1 MNIQSTDQAIEF
13 AAPSVRNSLQAR
25 VRWGAREVLVGGDAP
40 VCIQS
45 MTNTDTGDAAATLD
59 QIKTLAAAGCE
70 IIRVAIPDHQAVDAL
85 PDIINGS
92 PIPVIADIHFDYRL
106 ALGAINAGVHGIRLN
121 PGNIGDEKKVR
132 MVAEKAGDAGIPI
145 RIGANSGSIKTAFM
159 EEKLSKG
166 LSREE
171 ALCEALVDS
180 ALEQCAILEKYN
192 FRQIKVSLKA
202 SDVPVTVA
210 AYRHFSAISDYPLH
224 IGVTEAGTPGR
235 GIVKSSVGI
244 GTLLLEGIGDT
255 LRVSLTADPLEEI
268 ITAVRILES
277 CGLRTAEPDIVSCP
291 TCGRTEIDLIKLAEK
306 VEKLVAS
313 IKNSGKKIKLK
324 KLAVMGCVVNGPGE
338 AKDADLGIAG
348 GKKQVILFKHG
359 EIIGTFS
366 ETAGFNR
373 LKEEIIRSSE

>member
-1 MNIQSTDQAIEF
+1 MPERRTTRQI
-13 AAPSVRNSLQAR
+13 R
-25 VRWGAREVLVGGDAP
+25 VGNVPIGGGAP
-40 VCIQS
+40 VSIQS
-45 MTNTDTGDAAATLD
+45 MTNTDTGDAAATLG
-59 QIKTLAAAGCE
+59 QIKALAAAGCE
-70 IIRVAIPDHQAVDAL
+70 IIRVAIPDRQAVDAL

-106 ALGAINAGVHGIRLN
+106 ALGAINAGIHGIRLN
-121 PGNIGDEKKVR
+121 PGNIGDEDKVR
-132 MVAEKAGDAGIPI
+132 SVAEKAGEAGIPI
-145 RIGANSGSIKTAFM
+145 RIGANSGSIKTDFM
-159 EEKLSKG
+159 EEKLRKG

-180 ALEQCAILEKYN
+180 ALEQCAILEKYS
-192 FRQIKVSLKA
+192 FRRIKVSLKA

-306 VEKLVAS
+306 VEKLVAA

-348 GKKQVILFKHG
+348 GKKQIILFKHG

-373 LKEEIIRSSE
+373 LKEEIIRSAE

>member
-1 MNIQSTDQAIEF
+1 MPERRTTRQIQ
-13 AAPSVRNSLQAR
+13 
-25 VRWGAREVLVGGDAP
+25 VGSILIGGGAP
-40 VCIQS
+40 VSIQS

-224 IGVTEAGTPGR
+224 IGVTEAGTPRAGNR
-235 GIVKSSVGI
+235 Q
-244 GTLLLEGIGDT
+244 
-255 LRVSLTADPLEEI
+255 
-268 ITAVRILES
+268 
-277 CGLRTAEPDIVSCP
+277 IVSRDRHAAA
-291 TCGRTEIDLIKLAEK
+291 GRYRRYA
-306 VEKLVAS
+306 
-313 IKNSGKKIKLK
+313 
-324 KLAVMGCVVNGPGE
+324 PG
-338 AKDADLGIAG
+338 
-348 GKKQVILFKHG
+348 QPY
-359 EIIGTFS
+359 
-366 ETAGFNR
+366 R
-373 LKEEIIRSSE
+373 